1 MSFKKKVKLQQIKTY
16 KIMTKEMQKLYDK
29 ISELE
34 ALSFENANR
43 TLFDDGTNAGFE
55 MKRKN
60 MQLGKYV
67 AYGHV
72 KSLIEG
78 MEKAAK

>member
-1 MSFKKKVKLQQIKTY
+1 
-16 KIMTKEMQKLYDK
+16 MTKEMQKLYDK

-43 TLFDDGTNAGFE
+43 TLFDDGANAGFE

-67 AYGHV
+67 AYGYV
-72 KSLIEG
+72 KSLIEE